1 MRQQFSSSSFTA
13 STLGVFM
20 GNSRSDTGD
29 DYRPQNGREV

>member
-20 GNSRSDTGD
+20 GQLSISNKDN
-29 DYRPQNGREV
+29 YRPSNGREV